1 MIRRTLS
8 MVLLVAGCAACGD
21 VPQPFRHEGT
31 PDSLA
36 RPKLTRGVTVRPP
49 AGVDNAQAVA
59 EALVRALGE
68 QDVPAMVHEGPAF
81 GHVPAFGYVIESSA
95 DDLGTSMGVRWT
107 LKTPEGE
114 AAASNTQTIPKLI
127 LTKADPKQ
135 MTRLAAN
142 AAAILARPLADPD
155 ALPQKN
161 TGPDAVDN
169 RIPVSVTPLRGL
181 PGDGD
186 KAMTTALKRALE
198 RSGLV
203 VKDDGAAYMV
213 EGKITVAPGLPGEDT
228 VTVAWIL
235 KRVEGDAQLA
245 NIGQSGAVPRGKLS
259 GPWGSL
265 ARDIAEGGASGLL
278 EVIRADTGTA
288 KRTQGGLQK

>member
-1 MIRRTLS
+1 
-8 MVLLVAGCAACGD
+8 MVLLVAANAACGD
-21 VPQPFRHEGT
+21 IPQPFRHEGM

-49 AGVDNAQAVA
+49 QGMEGAQAVA
-59 EALVRALGE
+59 DALVRALEE
-68 QDVPAMVHEGPAF
+68 QDVPAMIHEGPAF
-81 GHVPAFGYVIESSA
+81 GHVIESSA
-95 DDLGTSMGVRWT
+95 DDLGNSMGVRWT

-114 AAASNTQTIPKLI
+114 TAASNTQTIPKTI
-127 LTKADPKQ
+127 LAKADPKQ

-142 AAAILARPLADPD
+142 AAAMLAHPLADPD
-155 ALPQKN
+155 SLPQK
-161 TGPDAVDN
+161 TAGPAAVDT
-169 RIPVSVTPLRGL
+169 RIPVIMVPLHGL

-186 KAMTTALKRALE
+186 QSMTAALKRALE

-235 KRVEGDAQLA
+235 KRVEGGAQLA

-259 GPWGSL
+259 GPWGLL
-265 ARDIAEGGASGLL
+265 ARDIAEGGAAGLMD
-278 EVIRADTGTA
+278 VIRADNGSA
-288 KRTQGGLQK
+288 RPGRL